1 MLANERWP
9 LWQVVRWLNNWFDG
23 LGAEGERTH
32 WSNADQESLIYFSE
46 W

>member
-23 LGAEGERTH
+23 KNEDEERTH
-32 WSNADQESLIYFSE
+32 WSNADQESLIYFAE